1 MSFWCASHLP
11 HPYSTSVS
19 SRDCLPQTKLTPVTY
34 SHNVRPTRLRVSR
47 PKTRTSAATRYEDR
61 PEDEKHVTVPAA
73 EAATAFD
80 PPAVA
85 RQFVEARLAAR
96 ALSGFPG
103 PLPADMAAGYRVQE
117 HAIGLWPDQVVGWK
131 VGRIPLELQAELKA
145 ERVMGPVFAGHVWQ
159 VDPTKPTPLPVIPGG
174 FAAVEAEYIY
184 RIGRDT
190 PADKLTWTADEALD
204 FVGDLL
210 VGVEF
215 AASPLPTINLL
226 GPRVVASDF
235 GNNAGLILGR
245 VVPDWRERPDLI
257 PSCHAYVDGKL
268 VGEGSP
274 ASIPGGPPG
283 SLAFLLAACAARG
296 RPLKAGQLV
305 TTGAASGI
313 HDIEAGQTARIT
325 FGDLEAIHC
334 IAIPAGARE
343 E

>member
-1 MSFWCASHLP
+1 M
-11 HPYSTSVS
+11 
-19 SRDCLPQTKLTPVTY
+19 
-34 SHNVRPTRLRVSR
+34 
-47 PKTRTSAATRYEDR
+47 
-61 PEDEKHVTVPAA
+61 TVPAA

-80 PPAVA
+80 PANVA

-96 ALSGFPG
+96 ALPGFPG
-103 PLPADMAAGYRVQE
+103 ALPADMAAGYVVQE
-117 HAIGLWPDQVVGWK
+117 TAIGLWPEPVVGWK
-131 VGRIPLELQAELKA
+131 VGRIPLELQAELQA

-159 VDPTKPTPLPVIPGG
+159 ADPTNPTPLPVIAGG
-174 FAAVEAEYIY
+174 FGAVEAEYIY
-184 RIGRDT
+184 RLGRDT
-190 PADKLTWTADEALD
+190 PADKLTWTPEEALD
-204 FVGDLL
+204 YVGDLL

-215 AASPLPTINLL
+215 AGSPLAVINVL

-245 VVPDWRERPDLI
+245 AVPEWRARPELI
-257 PSCHAYVDGKL
+257 PPCHAYVNGKL

-274 ASIPGGPPG
+274 ESIPGGPPS

-325 FGDLEAIHC
+325 FGDLEEIRC
-334 IAIPAGARE
+334 IAVPALPAEGPGGNTHDHRRAD
-343 E
+343 

>member
-1 MSFWCASHLP
+1 M
-11 HPYSTSVS
+11 
-19 SRDCLPQTKLTPVTY
+19 
-34 SHNVRPTRLRVSR
+34 
-47 PKTRTSAATRYEDR
+47 
-61 PEDEKHVTVPAA
+61 TVPAA
-73 EAATAFD
+73 KAATAFD
-80 PPAVA
+80 PANVA

-96 ALSGFPG
+96 ALPDFPG

-117 HAIGLWPDQVVGWK
+117 AAIGLWPEPVIGWK
-131 VGRIPLELQAELKA
+131 VGRIPLELQAELRA
-145 ERVMGPVFAGHVWQ
+145 ERVMGPVFAGHLWQ
-159 VDPTKPTPLPVIPGG
+159 GDPREPTPLPVIAGG

-190 PADKLTWTADEALD
+190 PADKLEWTPDEALD
-204 FVGDLL
+204 YVEDLL

-215 AASPLPTINLL
+215 AASPLATINVL
-226 GPRVVASDF
+226 GPRIVASDF

-245 VVPDWRERPDLI
+245 VVPDWRARPDLI
-257 PSCHAYVDGKL
+257 PPCRTYVEGKL

-274 ASIPGGPPG
+274 DSIPGRPPG

-325 FGDLEAIHC
+325 FGDLEEIRCVAV
-334 IAIPAGARE
+334 PALPTEGPGGNTNDHRRRDG
-343 E
+343 

>member
-1 MSFWCASHLP
+1 MCARPSRG
-11 HPYSTSVS
+11 VS
-19 SRDCLPQTKLTPVTY
+19 GPR
-34 SHNVRPTRLRVSR
+34 
-47 PKTRTSAATRYEDR
+47 TRTSAATRDEDR
-61 PEDEKHVTVPAA
+61 PEDEKHVTVQAA
-73 EAATAFD
+73 KAATAFD

-96 ALSGFPG
+96 ALPDFPG
-103 PLPADMAAGYRVQE
+103 PLPADLAGGYSVQE
-117 HAIGLWPDQVVGWK
+117 LAIGLWPDQVVGWK
-131 VGRIPLELQAELKA
+131 VGRIPLELQAELRA
-145 ERVMGPVFAGHVWQ
+145 ERVTGPVFSGHVWQ
-159 VDPTKPTPLPVIPGG
+159 ADPANPTPLPVIAGG

-190 PADKLTWTADEALD
+190 PADKLDWTAEEALSY
-204 FVGDLL
+204 VGDLL

-215 AASPLPTINLL
+215 AGSPLATINVL
-226 GPRVVASDF
+226 GPRAVASDF
-235 GNNAGLILGR
+235 GNNSGLILGR
-245 VVPDWRERPDLI
+245 VVPNWRERPDQI
-257 PSCHAYVDGKL
+257 PPCQAHIEGKL
-268 VGEGSP
+268 VGEGTT

-325 FGDLEAIHC
+325 FGDLDAIHC
-334 IAIPAGARE
+334 IAIPAEARE